1 MASSVLALFRFLL
14 RHPEEDLTD
23 IRKLIAMCAML
34 LAHLDIQVIT
44 GTNAFFYEDR
54 KCSSRMR
61 IRKSWIR
68 VRIRI
73 IRYRSVLA

>member
-1 MASSVLALFRFLL
+1 MASSVLSLFRFLL

-44 GTNAFFYEDR
+44 ATTYAF
-54 KCSSRMR
+54 
-61 IRKSWIR
+61 
-68 VRIRI
+68 
-73 IRYRSVLA
+73 L